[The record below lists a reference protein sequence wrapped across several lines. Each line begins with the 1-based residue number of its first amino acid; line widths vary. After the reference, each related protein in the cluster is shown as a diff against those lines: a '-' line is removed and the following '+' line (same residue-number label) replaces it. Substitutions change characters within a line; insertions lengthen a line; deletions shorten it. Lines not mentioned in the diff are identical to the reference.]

1 MPNVKPNPKKLT
13 RVSAK
18 VNNTGFLDY
27 ILIANHQDL
36 LTFPLRP
43 ELAATTSYKTFAT
56 ATGTFGSDP
65 VWFKVDCKRNTI
77 KVNSKNLGTLNDS
90 SAVETTVSFSLDSD
104 EETLGFIEMYKRSEI
119 HIVLPKANGKMVW
132 VGHKEAPAMMQEFSG
147 EEGLEKTAEDIVFV
161 TKPYARIYLPDE
173 LVLVTVTELDGPP
186 R

>member
-1 MPNVKPNPKKLT
+1 MPNVKPNPKKLR

-18 VNNTGFLDY
+18 VDNTGFLDY
-27 ILIANHQDL
+27 ILIANHQDI

-56 ATGTFGSDP
+56 AIGAFGSDP

-90 SAVETTVSFSLDSD
+90 SAVETTVGFSLDSN
-104 EETLGFIEMYKRSEI
+104 EETLGFIEMYKRSEVQ
-119 HIVLPKANGKMVW
+119 IVLPKASGKMIW
-132 VGHKEAPAMMQEFSG
+132 VGHKESPCVMQEFAS
-147 EEGLEKTAEDIVFV
+147 EESLEKTAEDIVFV
-161 TKPYARIYLPDE
+161 TKPYARIYLPDD